1 MEVVGWCFFVLLLP
15 SFFFLPSHSQSDSF
29 TSVLVTQNGLDFVKD
44 LLVNKAI
51 ASIIPLQIP
60 RIEKSVRIPFLGG
73 IDVVVSNLT
82 IYELDVASS
91 YVKLGETGVVIVAS
105 GTTCNLSMNWHY
117 SYTTWLAPI
126 QIADQGIASV
136 QVEGMEIGLSLGL
149 QSDDQGGLK
158 LSLSECGCHV
168 KDIVI
173 QLEGGA
179 SWFYQ
184 GMVNAFKDQI
194 GASVE
199 STISKKLSEGVSDL
213 DSFLQSLPK
222 EIQVDDK
229 AALNLTFTGDPI
241 LRNSSIT
248 FEIDG
253 LFTKRETIN
262 QDLKSFFRKSVS
274 SGICPGNTKML
285 GISVDEAV
293 FNSAAALY
301 YDAEFMQ
308 WIVDKVPEQSLLNTA
323 RWRFIIPQLY
333 KKYPNQDM
341 NLNISLSSPPLVK
354 ISEQY
359 VGANVGADLVIDVLE
374 ENQVIPVACISL
386 VIQASGALKVMGNN
400 LGGSVK
406 LEDFSM
412 SLKWS
417 NIGNLHLHLLQ
428 PIVKTVIQ
436 TVFVPYANEHLEKG
450 FPLPIIRGFTLESA
464 EIICSSSEITVCS
477 DVAYLDSSQQP
488 RSRWSLP
495 RSTPWR
501 TNLL

>member
-1 MEVVGWCFFVLLLP
+1 MDVRWWYFLLLL
-15 SFFFLPSHSQSDSF
+15 SQTLFFSPSHTQTDSF
-29 TSVLVTQNGLDFVKD
+29 TSILISQNGLDFVKN

-60 RIEKSVRIPFLGG
+60 RIEKSVKIPFLGG

-117 SYTTWLAPI
+117 SYASWIPPMEI
-126 QIADQGIASV
+126 SDQGIASV

-149 QSDDQGGLK
+149 LSDKGGLK

-168 KDIVI
+168 KDISI
-173 QLEGGA
+173 ELEGGA

-199 STISKKLSEGVSDL
+199 STISNKLSEGVSDL

-222 EIQVDDK
+222 EIPVDDK
-229 AALNLTFTGDPI
+229 AALNVTFTTDPI
-241 LRNSSIT
+241 LRDSSIT

-253 LFTKRETIN
+253 LFTKAETN
-262 QDLKSFFRKSVS
+262 QVLRS
-274 SGICPGNTKML
+274 SSLRNSAPSSICPGNSKML
-285 GISVDEAV
+285 GISLDEAV

-301 YDAEFMQ
+301 YNAEFMQ
-308 WIVDKVPEQSLLNTA
+308 WIVDKVPGQDLLNTA

-333 KKYPNQDM
+333 RKYPNQDM
-341 NLNISLSSPPLVK
+341 NLNISLSSPPVVK

-359 VGANVGADLVIDVLE
+359 VGANVNADLVINVLE
-374 ENQVIPVACISL
+374 ADQVIPVACISL
-386 VIQASGALKVMGNN
+386 EIRGSGALRVMGNN

-428 PIVKTVIQ
+428 PIVWTVIQ
-436 TVFVPYANEHLEKG
+436 TVFVPYANDHLEKG
-450 FPLPIIRGFTLESA
+450 FPLPIIHGFTLEKA

-477 DVAYLDSSQQP
+477 DIAYLDSSQHP
-488 RSRWSLP
+488 RSGLSLP
-495 RSTPWR
+495 RSAPWIN
-501 TNLL
+501 TLL

>member
-1 MEVVGWCFFVLLLP
+1 MDVVGWCFFFLLLP
-15 SFFFLPSHSQSDSF
+15 SFFFLPSHTQSESF
-29 TSVLVTQNGLDFVKD
+29 TSILVSQNGLDFVKD

-117 SYTTWLAPI
+117 SYTTWLGPI
-126 QIADQGIASV
+126 EISDQGIASV

-149 QSDDQGGLK
+149 QSDEGGLK

-168 KDIVI
+168 KNISI
-173 QLEGGA
+173 ELEGGA

-199 STISKKLSEGVSDL
+199 TTIANKLSEGVSDL

-222 EIQVDDK
+222 EIPVDDN
-229 AALNLTFTGDPI
+229 AALNVTFTSDPI

-253 LFTKRETIN
+253 LFTKTETN
-262 QDLKSFFRKSVS
+262 RVFRKSLS
-274 SGICPGNTKML
+274 SVICPGNSKML
-285 GISVDEAV
+285 GISLDEDV

-301 YDAEFMQ
+301 YNAEYMQ

-359 VGANVGADLVIDVLE
+359 VGANVDADLVIDVLE
-374 ENQVIPVACISL
+374 AGQVIPVACISL
-386 VIQASGALKVMGNN
+386 VIRGSGALRVTGNN

-417 NIGNLHLHLLQ
+417 NVGNLHLHLLQ
-428 PIVKTVIQ
+428 PIVWTVIQ
-436 TVFVPYANEHLEKG
+436 TVFVPYANDHLEKG
-450 FPLPIIRGFTLESA
+450 FPLPVIRGFTLENA
-464 EIICSSSEITVCS
+464 QIICSSSQITVCS
-477 DVAYLDSSQQP
+477 DVAYLDPSQL
-488 RSRWSLP
+488 RLRLP
-495 RSTPWR
+495 RSTPKSF
-501 TNLL
+501 

>member
-1 MEVVGWCFFVLLLP
+1 MDVGRSLLFLLLT
-15 SFFFLPSHSQSDSF
+15 SIFLLPSHSQSSDSF
-29 TSVLVTQNGLDFVKD
+29 TSVLVSQNGLDFVKN

-60 RIEKSVRIPFLGG
+60 RIEKYMRIPFLGG

-91 YVKLGETGVVIVAS
+91 YVKLGDTGVVILAS
-105 GTTCNLSMNWHY
+105 GTTCDLSMNWHY
-117 SYTTWLAPI
+117 SYSTWFPPI
-126 QIADQGIASV
+126 EISDQGIASV

-149 QSDDQGGLK
+149 KSDEGGLK

-168 KDIVI
+168 NNINI
-173 QLEGGA
+173 ELEGGA

-194 GASVE
+194 GSSVE
-199 STISKKLSEGVSDL
+199 STIAKKLTEGVSDL

-222 EIQVDDK
+222 EIPVDDK
-229 AALNLTFTGDPI
+229 AALNVTFTTDPI
-241 LRNSSIT
+241 LKDSSIT

-253 LFTKRETIN
+253 LFNKRKTN
-262 QDLKSFFRKSVS
+262 HVLKSFRESVS
-274 SGICPGNTKML
+274 SVICPGNSKML

-301 YDAEFMQ
+301 YNAEFMQ
-308 WIVDKVPEQSLLNTA
+308 WVVDKIPEQSLLNTA
-323 RWRFIIPQLY
+323 KWRFIIPQLY

-341 NLNISLSSPPLVK
+341 NLKISLSSPPLVK

-359 VGANVGADLVIDVLE
+359 VGANVNTDLVINVLE
-374 ENQVIPVACISL
+374 ANKVIPVACISL
-386 VIQASGALKVMGNN
+386 VIRGSGALQVMDNN
-400 LGGSVK
+400 LGGSVS
-406 LEDFSM
+406 LQDFSM
-412 SLKWS
+412 TLKWS

-428 PIVKTVIQ
+428 PIVWTVIQ
-436 TVFVPYANEHLEKG
+436 TVFVPYANDHLEKG
-450 FPLPIIRGFTLESA
+450 FPLPIIHGFTLQNT

-477 DVAYLDSSQQP
+477 DVAYLDSSQLPQ
-488 RSRWSLP
+488 SHLSLP
-495 RSTPWR
+495 RSMPWK
-501 TNLL
+501 TK

>member
-1 MEVVGWCFFVLLLP
+1 MDVRWCYFFLLLQT
-15 SFFFLPSHSQSDSF
+15 FLFSPSHSQTDSF
-29 TSVLVTQNGLDFVKD
+29 TSILISQNGLDFVKN

-117 SYTTWLAPI
+117 SYATWIPPMEI
-126 QIADQGIASV
+126 SDQGIASV

-149 QSDDQGGLK
+149 QSDEGGLK

-168 KDIVI
+168 KDISI
-173 QLEGGA
+173 ELEGGA

-199 STISKKLSEGVSDL
+199 STISNKLTEGVSDL

-222 EIQVDDK
+222 EIPVDEK
-229 AALNLTFTGDPI
+229 AALNVTFTSDPV
-241 LRNSSIT
+241 LRDSSIT

-253 LFTKRETIN
+253 LFTKTEMN
-262 QDLKSFFRKSVS
+262 QVLKSSLRKTVPSA
-274 SGICPGNTKML
+274 ICPENSKML
-285 GISVDEAV
+285 GISLDEAV

-301 YDAEFMQ
+301 YNAEFMQ
-308 WIVDKVPEQSLLNTA
+308 WIVDKVPGQDLLNTA

-333 KKYPNQDM
+333 RKYPNHDM

-359 VGANVGADLVIDVLE
+359 VGANVNANLVIDVLE
-374 ENQVIPVACISL
+374 ADQVIPVACISL
-386 VIQASGALKVMGNN
+386 EIRGSGALRVMGNN

-412 SLKWS
+412 SLEWS

-428 PIVKTVIQ
+428 PIVWTVIQ
-436 TVFVPYANEHLEKG
+436 TVFVPYANDHLEKG
-450 FPLPIIRGFTLESA
+450 FPLPIIHGFTLENA
-464 EIICSSSEITVCS
+464 EIICSSSEITICS
-477 DVAYLDSSQQP
+477 DVAYLDSQQR
-488 RSRWSLP
+488 RSRLSLP
-495 RSTPWR
+495 RSTPLI
-501 TNLL
+501 TTML

>member
-1 MEVVGWCFFVLLLP
+1 MDVVRWCFFFLVLP
-15 SFFFLPSHSQSDSF
+15 SFFFLPSHTQSDSF
-29 TSVLVTQNGLDFVKD
+29 TSVLVTQNGLDFVKN

-126 QIADQGIASV
+126 EIADQGIASV

-149 QSDDQGGLK
+149 QSDDEGGLK

-168 KDIVI
+168 KDILI
-173 QLEGGA
+173 ELEGGA

-199 STISKKLSEGVSDL
+199 STISKKLTEGVSDL

-222 EIQVDDK
+222 EIPVDDK
-229 AALNLTFTGDPI
+229 AALNLTFTSDPV

-274 SGICPGNTKML
+274 SGICPENTKML

-301 YDAEFMQ
+301 YDADFMQ

-323 RWRFIIPQLY
+323 KWRFIIPQLY

-341 NLNISLSSPPLVK
+341 NLNISFSSPPLVK
-354 ISEQY
+354 ISEQD
-359 VGANVGADLVIDVLE
+359 VGANVNADLVIDVLE
-374 ENQVIPVACISL
+374 ANQVIPVACISL
-386 VIQASGALKVMGNN
+386 VIRGSGALRLMGNN
-400 LGGSVK
+400 LGGSVR
-406 LEDFSM
+406 LQDFSM

-417 NIGNLHLHLLQ
+417 NIGKLRLHLLQ
-428 PIVKTVIQ
+428 PIVWTVIQ

-450 FPLPIIRGFTLESA
+450 FPLPIIRGFTLENA

-488 RSRWSLP
+488 RSHLSLP
-495 RSTPWR
+495 RSTPWK

>member
-1 MEVVGWCFFVLLLP
+1 MDVRWCFIILLLQ
-15 SFFFLPSHSQSDSF
+15 SFFLLPSHSQTDSF
-29 TSVLVTQNGLDFVKD
+29 TSVLISQNGLDFVKN

-51 ASIIPLQIP
+51 DSIIPLQIP
-60 RIEKSVRIPFLGG
+60 RIEKSVKIPFLGG

-91 YVKLGETGVVIVAS
+91 YVNLGETGLVIVAS

-117 SYTTWLAPI
+117 SYASWLPPMEI
-126 QIADQGIASV
+126 SDKGIASV
-136 QVEGMEIGLSLGL
+136 QVKGMEIGLSLGL
-149 QSDDQGGLK
+149 QSDEGGLK
-158 LSLSECGCHV
+158 VSLSECGCHV
-168 KDIVI
+168 NDISI
-173 QLEGGA
+173 DLEGGA

-199 STISKKLSEGVSDL
+199 TTIAKKLSEGVSDL

-222 EIQVDDK
+222 EIPVDDK
-229 AALNLTFTGDPI
+229 AALNVTFTDNPI

-253 LFTKRETIN
+253 LFTKREAN
-262 QDLKSFFRKSVS
+262 QILKSHLRKSVPEA
-274 SGICPGNTKML
+274 ICPGNSKML

-301 YDAEFMQ
+301 YNADFMQ
-308 WIVDKVPEQSLLNTA
+308 WIVDKIPDQALLNTA

-341 NLNISLSSPPLVK
+341 NLNISLSLPPSVK

-359 VGANVGADLVIDVLE
+359 VGANVNADLVIDVLE
-374 ENQVIPVACISL
+374 ADQVIPVACISL
-386 VIQASGALKVMGNN
+386 VIRGSGALRVMGNN
-400 LGGSVK
+400 LGGSVR

-428 PIVKTVIQ
+428 PIVWTVIQ
-436 TVFVPYANEHLEKG
+436 TVFVPFANDHLAKG
-450 FPLPIIRGFTLESA
+450 FPLPIIHGFTLENA
-464 EIICSSSEITVCS
+464 EIICTSSDITICS
-477 DVAYLDSSQQP
+477 DVAYLDSSQQSWP
-488 RSRWSLP
+488 RLSLP
-495 RSTPWR
+495 RSTPW
-501 TNLL
+501 TTKLT

>member
-1 MEVVGWCFFVLLLP
+1 MDARWCFFFLLLP
-15 SFFFLPSHSQSDSF
+15 SLFFVPSQTHNDSF
-29 TSVLVTQNGLDFVKD
+29 TSVLISQTGLDFVKNI
-44 LLVNKAI
+44 LVNKAI

-82 IYELDVASS
+82 IFELDVASS
-91 YVKLGETGVVIVAS
+91 VVELGETGVVIVAS

-117 SYTTWLAPI
+117 SYSTWLPPI
-126 QIADQGIASV
+126 EISDQGIASV

-149 QSDDQGGLK
+149 QSDEGGLK

-168 KDIVI
+168 KDIFI
-173 QLEGGA
+173 ELEGGA

-199 STISKKLSEGVSDL
+199 STIAKKLTDGVSDL

-222 EIQVDDK
+222 EIPVDDK
-229 AALNLTFTGDPI
+229 AALNVTFTNDPI
-241 LRNSSIT
+241 LRDSSIT
-248 FEIDG
+248 FEING
-253 LFTKRETIN
+253 LFTKRETSRAV
-262 QDLKSFFRKSVS
+262 KSFLRNSVS
-274 SGICPGNTKML
+274 SIICPGNSKML
-285 GISVDEAV
+285 GISVDEDV

-301 YDAEFMQ
+301 YNADFMQ
-308 WIVDKVPEQSLLNTA
+308 WIVDKIPEQTLLNTA
-323 RWRFIIPQLY
+323 KWRFIIPQLY

-354 ISEQY
+354 ISDQY
-359 VGANVGADLVIDVLE
+359 VGANVDADLIINVLE
-374 ENQVIPVACISL
+374 ADQVIPVACITL
-386 VIQASGALKVMGNN
+386 VIRGAGALRVIGNN

-406 LEDFSM
+406 LEDFAM

-428 PIVKTVIQ
+428 PIVWTVIQ
-436 TVFVPYANEHLEKG
+436 TVFVPYANDHLEKG
-450 FPLPIIRGFTLESA
+450 FPLPIIHGFTLQNT
-464 EIICSSSEITVCS
+464 EIICSSSEITICS

-488 RSRWSLP
+488 RPRLNLP
-495 RSTPWR
+495 TSTPWN
-501 TNLL
+501 TKLL

>member
-1 MEVVGWCFFVLLLP
+1 MDVGRCFLFLLLP
-15 SFFFLPSHSQSDSF
+15 SFFFLPSQTQSTDSF
-29 TSVLVTQNGLDFVKD
+29 TSVLVSQNGLDFVKN

-60 RIEKSVRIPFLGG
+60 RIEKSMKIPFLGG

-117 SYTTWLAPI
+117 SYSTWLPPI
-126 QIADQGIASV
+126 EISDQGIASV
-136 QVEGMEIGLSLGL
+136 QVQGMEIGLSLGL
-149 QSDDQGGLK
+149 KSDEGGLK

-168 KDIVI
+168 EDITI
-173 QLEGGA
+173 ELEGGA

-194 GASVE
+194 GSSVE
-199 STISKKLSEGVSDL
+199 STIAKKLTEGVSDL

-222 EIQVDDK
+222 EIPVDDN
-229 AALNLTFTGDPI
+229 ADLNVTFTSDPI

-253 LFTKRETIN
+253 LFTKGETN
-262 QDLKSFFRKSVS
+262 QVLKSFFKKSVS
-274 SGICPGNTKML
+274 LVICPGNSKML

-301 YDAEFMQ
+301 YNADFVQ
-308 WIVDKVPEQSLLNTA
+308 WVVDKIPEQSLLNTA

-359 VGANVGADLVIDVLE
+359 VGANVNADLVINVLDA
-374 ENQVIPVACISL
+374 NQVIPVACISL
-386 VIQASGALKVMGNN
+386 MIRGSGALRVMGNN
-400 LGGSVK
+400 LGGSVS

-428 PIVKTVIQ
+428 PIVWTVIQ
-436 TVFVPYANEHLEKG
+436 TVFVPYANDHLEKG
-450 FPLPIIRGFTLESA
+450 FPLPIMHGFTLQNA
-464 EIICSSSEITVCS
+464 EIICSESEITVCS

-488 RSRWSLP
+488 QWL
-495 RSTPWR
+495 
-501 TNLL
+501 

>member
-1 MEVVGWCFFVLLLP
+1 MDVRWCCFFLLIQTI
-15 SFFFLPSHSQSDSF
+15 FFSPSHTQTDSF
-29 TSVLVTQNGLDFVKD
+29 TSILISQNGLDFVKN

-60 RIEKSVRIPFLGG
+60 RIEKSVKIPFLGG

-82 IYELDVASS
+82 IYELDVATS
-91 YVKLGETGVVIVAS
+91 YVNLGETGVVIVAS

-117 SYTTWLAPI
+117 SYSTWIPPI
-126 QIADQGIASV
+126 EISDQGIASV

-149 QSDDQGGLK
+149 LSDEGGLK
-158 LSLSECGCHV
+158 VSLSECGCHV
-168 KDIVI
+168 KDISI
-173 QLEGGA
+173 ELEGGA

-199 STISKKLSEGVSDL
+199 STIANKLSE
-213 DSFLQSLPK
+213 
-222 EIQVDDK
+222 VDDK
-229 AALNLTFTGDPI
+229 AALNVTFTSDPI
-241 LRNSSIT
+241 LRDSSIT

-253 LFTKRETIN
+253 LFTKRETN
-262 QDLKSFFRKSVS
+262 QVLKSSFRNSAS
-274 SGICPGNTKML
+274 SSICPENSKML
-285 GISVDEAV
+285 GISLDEAV

-301 YDAEFMQ
+301 YNAEFMQ
-308 WIVDKVPEQSLLNTA
+308 WIVDKVPGQDLLNTA

-333 KKYPNQDM
+333 RKYPNQDM

-359 VGANVGADLVIDVLE
+359 VGANVNADLVINVLE
-374 ENQVIPVACISL
+374 ADQVIPVACISL
-386 VIQASGALKVMGNN
+386 EIRGSGALRVMGNN
-400 LGGSVK
+400 LGGSVR

-412 SLKWS
+412 SLEWS

-428 PIVKTVIQ
+428 PIVWTVIQ
-436 TVFVPYANEHLEKG
+436 TVFVPYANDHLEKG
-450 FPLPIIRGFTLESA
+450 FPLPIIHGFTLENA
-464 EIICSSSEITVCS
+464 EIICTSSEITVCS

-488 RSRWSLP
+488 RSHLSRLS
-495 RSTPWR
+495 STPWI
-501 TNLL
+501 TTL

>member
-1 MEVVGWCFFVLLLP
+1 MDVGRCFLFLLLP
-15 SFFFLPSHSQSDSF
+15 SFFFSPSNSQSSDSF
-29 TSVLVTQNGLDFVKD
+29 TSVLVSQNGLDFVKN

-60 RIEKSVRIPFLGG
+60 RIEKSVKIPFLGG

-117 SYTTWLAPI
+117 SYSTWLPPI
-126 QIADQGIASV
+126 EISDQGIASV
-136 QVEGMEIGLSLGL
+136 QVQGMEIGLSLGL
-149 QSDDQGGLK
+149 KTDEGGLK

-168 KDIVI
+168 EDITI
-173 QLEGGA
+173 QLQGGA

-194 GASVE
+194 GSSVE
-199 STISKKLSEGVSDL
+199 STIAKKLTEGVSDL
-213 DSFLQSLPK
+213 DSFLQNLPK
-222 EIQVDDK
+222 EIPVDDN
-229 AALNLTFTGDPI
+229 AALNVTFTSDPI

-253 LFTKRETIN
+253 LFTKGETY
-262 QDLKSFFRKSVS
+262 QVLKSFFRKSVS
-274 SGICPGNTKML
+274 LVICPGNSKML

-301 YDAEFMQ
+301 YNADFVQ
-308 WIVDKVPEQSLLNTA
+308 WVVDKIPEQALLNTA

-341 NLNISLSSPPLVK
+341 SLNISLSSPPRVK

-359 VGANVGADLVIDVLE
+359 VGANVNADLVINVLDAS
-374 ENQVIPVACISL
+374 QVIPVACISL
-386 VIQASGALKVMGNN
+386 VSPPMKMLYKQICNVS
-400 LGGSVK
+400 
-406 LEDFSM
+406 
-412 SLKWS
+412 
-417 NIGNLHLHLLQ
+417 
-428 PIVKTVIQ
+428 
-436 TVFVPYANEHLEKG
+436 
-450 FPLPIIRGFTLESA
+450 LPID
-464 EIICSSSEITVCS
+464 EIHCFFGC
-477 DVAYLDSSQQP
+477 
-488 RSRWSLP
+488 R
-495 RSTPWR
+495 
-501 TNLL
+501 

>member
-1 MEVVGWCFFVLLLP
+1 MDAGWCFLFLLLP
-15 SFFFLPSHSQSDSF
+15 SFFFLPSHTQSDSF
-29 TSVLVTQNGLDFVKD
+29 TSVLVSQNGLDFVKN

-60 RIEKSVRIPFLGG
+60 RIEKSMRIPFLGG

-117 SYTTWLAPI
+117 SYSTWLPPI
-126 QIADQGIASV
+126 QISDQGIASV

-149 QSDDQGGLK
+149 QSVEGGLK

-168 KDIVI
+168 KDIFI
-173 QLEGGA
+173 ELEGGA

-199 STISKKLSEGVSDL
+199 STIAKKLTEGVSDL
-213 DSFLQSLPK
+213 DSFLQNLPK
-222 EIQVDDK
+222 EIPVDDQ
-229 AALNLTFTGDPI
+229 AALNVTFTSDPI
-241 LRNSSIT
+241 LRDSSIT

-253 LFTKRETIN
+253 LFTIRESN
-262 QDLKSFFRKSVS
+262 QVSKSLRKSVS
-274 SGICPGNTKML
+274 SVICPGNSKML

-301 YDAEFMQ
+301 YNADQ
-308 WIVDKVPEQSLLNTA
+308 WIVDKLPEQALLNTA

-333 KKYPNQDM
+333 KKYPNHDM

-359 VGANVGADLVIDVLE
+359 VGANVNADLVIDVLE
-374 ENQVIPVACISL
+374 ANQVIPVACISL
-386 VIQASGALKVMGNN
+386 VIRGSGALKVMGNN
-400 LGGSVK
+400 LGGSVR

-428 PIVKTVIQ
+428 PIVWTVIQ
-436 TVFVPYANEHLEKG
+436 TVFVPYANDHLEKG
-450 FPLPIIRGFTLESA
+450 FPLPIIHGFTLENA
-464 EIICSSSEITVCS
+464 EIICASSEITVCS

-488 RSRWSLP
+488 RSHFKLP
-495 RSTPWR
+495 RSTTWK

>member
-1 MEVVGWCFFVLLLP
+1 MDVRWWCFIILILQSF
-15 SFFFLPSHSQSDSF
+15 FFFLPSHTQTDSF
-29 TSVLVTQNGLDFVKD
+29 TSVLISQNGLDFVKN

-91 YVKLGETGVVIVAS
+91 YVKLGETGLVVVAS

-117 SYTTWLAPI
+117 SYSTWLPPMEI
-126 QIADQGIASV
+126 SDKGIASV
-136 QVEGMEIGLSLGL
+136 QVKGMEIGLSLGL
-149 QSDDQGGLK
+149 QSDEGGLK
-158 LSLSECGCHV
+158 LSLLECGCHV
-168 KDIVI
+168 KDILI
-173 QLEGGA
+173 ELEGGA

-199 STISKKLSEGVSDL
+199 TTIAKKLSEGVSDL

-222 EIQVDDK
+222 EIPVDDK
-229 AALNLTFTGDPI
+229 AALNVTFTDNPI

-253 LFTKRETIN
+253 LFTKRETN
-262 QDLKSFFRKSVS
+262 QVLKSFLRKSVPS
-274 SGICPGNTKML
+274 AICPGNSKML

-301 YDAEFMQ
+301 YNADFMQ

-341 NLNISLSSPPLVK
+341 NLNISLSSPPYVK

-359 VGANVGADLVIDVLE
+359 VGANVNADLIIDVLE
-374 ENQVIPVACISL
+374 ANQVIPVACISL
-386 VIQASGALKVMGNN
+386 VIRGSGALRVMGNN
-400 LGGSVK
+400 LGGSVR

-428 PIVKTVIQ
+428 PIVWTVIQ
-436 TVFVPYANEHLEKG
+436 TVFVPYANDHLEKG
-450 FPLPIIRGFTLESA
+450 FPLPIIHGFTLENA
-464 EIICSSSEITVCS
+464 EIICSSSDITICS

-488 RSRWSLP
+488 QPRLSLP
-495 RSTPWR
+495 RSTPW
-501 TNLL
+501 TTKIL